1 MKRMFGLWFL
11 LCVVTVAIAQTYT
24 YDARIGFGMAVPPT
38 WQKLTRAPQ
47 GYPTNNFLFGW
58 QRTVDRAKAVLVVTV
73 MPIVTEGTQPG
84 VKQPTLDLSW
94 LEATMRDYFAVDQGA
109 LVTAVS
115 KITLAGKPA
124 VAIEAVGIGNGI
136 AINPRIGQE
145 RTKVLCCVTFL
156 SQTRILRV
164 QYGAPEWL
172 FNALAPEVRAAIKT
186 AHFGAPP
193 ATPPAITEIVP
204 DEVLQE
210 ALKKAAA
217 QLTVQPLPAPVVTE
231 LTTTAVKEQSILAP
245 EQWKALEA
253 LAKAKGISVGALLRQ
268 IVDEYIQKHAQ
279 SSGEQKGAE
288 QKETEKGKE

>member
-1 MKRMFGLWFL
+1 MKRIFGLWSL
-11 LCVVTVAIAQTYT
+11 LCAVTVAVAQTYT

-47 GYPTNNFLFGW
+47 GYPINNFLFGW
-58 QRTVDRAKAVLVVTV
+58 QRTVDGAKAVLVVTV
-73 MPIVTEGTQPG
+73 VPIVTEGTQPA
-84 VKQPTLDLSW
+84 VKQPTLDLGW

-115 KITLAGKPA
+115 RITLAGKPA

-156 SQTRILRV
+156 SPTSILRV

-172 FNALAPEVRAAIKT
+172 FNALAPEVRAALST
-186 AHFGAPP
+186 AHFGPPP
-193 ATPPAITEIVP
+193 ATPPAIAETVP
-204 DEVLQE
+204 SEVLQE
-210 ALKKAAA
+210 AIKKA
-217 QLTVQPLPAPVVTE
+217 TVQPLPAPAIAE
-231 LTTTAVKEQSILAP
+231 LTATAVKEQSILAP

-253 LAKAKGISVGALLRQ
+253 LARAKGISVGALLRQ

-279 SSGEQKGAE
+279 PLGEQKEAE
-288 QKETEKGKE
+288 KKETEKGKE